1 METATAAAARV
12 DLYGPLSPFRELPR
26 LSTGGALVR
35 QLGSYA
41 ALGAAVAVLAHVVRG
56 AVPEARLA
64 FTVTDLALGIAG
76 VFVYAIYNA
85 LFSVGLRANAWGRT
99 LLSWMAQRNSTI
111 FGKLSLSTMFIMAAL
126 AGPCEELI
134 FRGWLQ
140 SIAGLWLTSFLFAV
154 LHFLPNRYKWSHPVT
169 WGMVALYFPVGL
181 AVGWL
186 YAWRG
191 NLLAPILMHSLSDS
205 LGLLFLARA
214 GATAAR
220 ASAAAA
226 PRPPEGAS

>member
-1 METATAAAARV
+1 MQTSKDASSS
-12 DLYGPLSPFRELPR
+12 DPYGPASPFRELPS
-26 LSTGGALVR
+26 LTPAGALAR
-35 QLGSYA
+35 QLGSYVV
-41 ALGAAVAVLAHVVRG
+41 LGVAVVIFARVVRG
-56 AVPEARLA
+56 SVPAARVAL
-64 FTVTDLALGIAG
+64 TLMDLGLGLAG
-76 VFVYAIYNA
+76 VVVYIVYNA
-85 LFSVGLRANAWGRT
+85 LFAVALRAFGAGRAVVG
-99 LLSWMAQRNSTI
+99 WMAKRNATL
-111 FGKLSLSTMFIMAAL
+111 FGKLPLSTMFLMAAL

-140 SIAGLWLTSFLFAV
+140 PVAGIWITSLLFAV

-191 NLLAPILMHSLSDS
+191 NLLAPMVMHSLSDS

-214 GATAAR
+214 IAAR
-220 ASAAAA
+220 GRTPASAS
-226 PRPPEGAS
+226 PS